1 MIECLQICFGLTG
14 EVGWTTNILEMF
26 WLSTLLTKKKYNRPL
41 VIFSGS
47 NNHKQTTIFGFGL
60 VLDETIA
67 SYTWL
72 LKSLLEV
79 MCQKMPSVV
88 VTDGDEAMREAVRV
102 VFPRATHRLCGWHF
116 EKNVTSNVKDAALRA
131 RFNRWLYAD
140 IAVNEFL
147 TEWSQAVEEFSLQDS
162 LWANQVFGKKEMWAN
177 AYLRDKFCAGIRTT
191 SRCEGINSVAK
202 NFLQSKHGM
211 LELVQNLELM
221 VRDYRNNELLVQFRS
236 IDSVPVMTT
245 SLESLERCAASVYT
259 HAIFGDVR
267 NEIVGVASVNLVR
280 LQRSL
285 TTKIYTMDEYGQPGR
300 EIVVL
305 YDKNMGR
312 MKCGCNF
319 WNKYGYP
326 CKHMFFVMKHEHLPN
341 IPNRLVLKRW
351 TKNAKALEAYEEKI
365 DVGADQA
372 CLLHHGALHSACH
385 WLFFLGSQKYD
396 LFQMAMK
403 GIRNLCAHLEGY
415 VATEDNVF
423 STKGDGVI
431 RDPVAVRTKGA
442 PKSRNCRG
450 RKRRCTECRNPG
462 HTKRRYPRKKTSH
475 GMEMEDG
482 CTTGFDSDALEEI
495 KMFNHMEEFGDDAVV
510 GANYDDEV
518 AQCTNEGK
526 ACHTGIPN
534 MDMLGVGAN
543 NYVST
548 QTSAA
553 DAQRNEN
560 DEALLY
566 SMERTI
572 VTTHSTQLVLLSWN
586 RLIFLL
592 MLFGCT
598 NRS

>member
-560 DEALLY
+560 DEALIR
-566 SMERTI
+566 M
-572 VTTHSTQLVLLSWN
+572 VLRLN
-586 RLIFLL
+586 RIL
-592 MLFGCT
+592 
-598 NRS
+598 

>member
-1 MIECLQICFGLTG
+1 
-14 EVGWTTNILEMF
+14 
-26 WLSTLLTKKKYNRPL
+26 
-41 VIFSGS
+41 
-47 NNHKQTTIFGFGL
+47 
-60 VLDETIA
+60 
-67 SYTWL
+67 
-72 LKSLLEV
+72 
-79 MCQKMPSVV
+79 
-88 VTDGDEAMREAVRV
+88 
-102 VFPRATHRLCGWHF
+102 
-116 EKNVTSNVKDAALRA
+116 
-131 RFNRWLYAD
+131 
-140 IAVNEFL
+140 
-147 TEWSQAVEEFSLQDS
+147 
-162 LWANQVFGKKEMWAN
+162 
-177 AYLRDKFCAGIRTT
+177 
-191 SRCEGINSVAK
+191 
-202 NFLQSKHGM
+202 
-211 LELVQNLELM
+211 
-221 VRDYRNNELLVQFRS
+221 
-236 IDSVPVMTT
+236 
-245 SLESLERCAASVYT
+245 
-259 HAIFGDVR
+259 
-267 NEIVGVASVNLVR
+267 
-280 LQRSL
+280 
-285 TTKIYTMDEYGQPGR
+285 
-300 EIVVL
+300 
-305 YDKNMGR
+305 
-312 MKCGCNF
+312 
-319 WNKYGYP
+319 
-326 CKHMFFVMKHEHLPN
+326 MKHEHLPN

-560 DEALLY
+560 DEALIR
-566 SMERTI
+566 M
-572 VTTHSTQLVLLSWN
+572 VLRLN
-586 RLIFLL
+586 RIL
-592 MLFGCT
+592 
-598 NRS
+598 